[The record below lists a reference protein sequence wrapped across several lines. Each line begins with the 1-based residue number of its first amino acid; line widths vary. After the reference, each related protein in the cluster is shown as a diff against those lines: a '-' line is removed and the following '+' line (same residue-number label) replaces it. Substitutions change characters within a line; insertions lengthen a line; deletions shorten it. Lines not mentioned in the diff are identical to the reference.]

1 MSIKKTAITYRIHSE
16 VIAVVLYN
24 VLKLVQMRYCV

>member
-1 MSIKKTAITYRIHSE
+1 MSLKKTAMTSRIHSE

>member
-1 MSIKKTAITYRIHSE
+1 MSLKKTAITSRIHSE

-24 VLKLVQMRYCV
+24 ASELDY